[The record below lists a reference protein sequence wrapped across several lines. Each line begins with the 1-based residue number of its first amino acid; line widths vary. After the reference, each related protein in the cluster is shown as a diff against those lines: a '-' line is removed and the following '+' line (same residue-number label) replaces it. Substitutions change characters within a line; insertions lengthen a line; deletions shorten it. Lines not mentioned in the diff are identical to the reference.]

1 MEKAESISQLIIAWI
16 IVTLICVTMFK
27 YGIKYTFDIDTGY
40 KGPFILLHL
49 YVILATFKTKK
60 NQ

>member
-1 MEKAESISQLIIAWI
+1 MEKAESASQFIIAWA
-16 IVTLICVTMFK
+16 IVSLICVTMFK
-27 YGIKYTFDIDTGY
+27 YGIKYSFDIDTGY

-60 NQ
+60 N